1 MCIVNEATSYHIEA
15 TYNKVII
22 IYKNDIME
30 ILKINVYL
38 SRSTFSRAGI
48 LPICGRHFF

>member
-1 MCIVNEATSYHIEA
+1 MTAKKGVILGIMRIVNEAISYHIEA

-38 SRSTFSRAGI
+38 
-48 LPICGRHFF
+48 